1 MNSMQIMNVI
11 GTVGGGLIAFS
22 LVPQVW
28 KTYQTQST
36 ADISYAYQG
45 IYILGTTLVNA
56 YALSTGLWP
65 VYVPC
70 LFEELFIVV
79 LTLMKYHFD
88 AKQAA
93 AMELTVHELNSSRH
107 RNVVRLKLNDETTLN
122 LDTIEITYE
131 RQQTSR
137 CSSVHSDSD
146 SDEVESE
153 VQHFAEVHC

>member
-11 GTVGGGLIAFS
+11 GTVGGSLIAFS

-28 KTYQTQST
+28 KTYQTQSA
-36 ADISYAYQG
+36 ADISYIYQG

-79 LTLMKYHFD
+79 LTLMKYYLD

-93 AMELTVHELNSSRH
+93 AMELSVDELNSSRH
-107 RNVVRLKLNDETTLN
+107 RNLARLKLNETTLN
-122 LDTIEITYE
+122 LDTTERTYL

-137 CSSVHSDSD
+137 CSSVHSDSE
-146 SDEVESE
+146 EVESE
-153 VQHFAEVHC
+153 VQQFAEVHC